1 MLCQNIISIK
11 VWFFKTETITWSVSV
26 YQFTTFTVMEHIA
39 VMETVQLVLSQLKN
53 FLT

>member
-1 MLCQNIISIK
+1 MSKYRIHSGPVFWVTDHQ
-11 VWFFKTETITWSVSV
+11 VA
-26 YQFTTFTVMEHIA
+26 TV